1 VNDPD
6 LPAFPADPACAPELP
21 NSLRATGI
29 ALRHATAR
37 DLPFLRTLYAQTRA
51 AELDAVGWPRQARE
65 HFVASQ
71 FALQHRHYV
80 THFTHGPFLVVER
93 HGAPVGRL
101 YLHTEAED
109 MLIVD
114 ITLATECRGQGIGSA
129 LLKAVIDQASA
140 QDRGVRLHVDLRNG
154 AAHRLYTRLGFVQ
167 TGMEGAYRCMRRERV
182 IS

>member
-1 VNDPD
+1 MNDPD
-6 LPAFPADPACAPELP
+6 LPAFPADPACAPDLP
-21 NSLRATGI
+21 NPLRAAGI

-51 AELDAVGWPRQARE
+51 AELDAVGWPREARE

-80 THFTHGPFLVVER
+80 THFTRGPFLVVER

-101 YLHTEAED
+101 YLHAGAED

-114 ITLATECRGQGIGSA
+114 ITLTTACRGHGIGST
-129 LLKAVIDQASA
+129 LLKAVIDQAGA
-140 QDRGVRLHVDLRNG
+140 QGRGVRLHVDRRNSG
-154 AAHRLYTRLGFVQ
+154 AHRLYTRLGFVE
-167 TGMEGAYRCMRRERV
+167 TGIEGAYRCMRRERDL
-182 IS
+182 S

>member
-1 VNDPD
+1 MNDPD
-6 LPAFPADPACAPELP
+6 LPAFPADPACAPDLP
-21 NSLRATGI
+21 TSLRADGM
-29 ALRHATAR
+29 ALRPATVP
-37 DLPFLRTLYAQTRA
+37 DLPFLRTLYALTRA

-71 FALQHRHYV
+71 FALQHRHYMS
-80 THFTHGPFLVVER
+80 HFPRGPFLVVER

-109 MLIVD
+109 LLIVD
-114 ITLATECRGQGIGSA
+114 ITLRTECRGQGFGSA

-140 QDRGVRLHVDLRNG
+140 QGRGVRLHVDLRND
-154 AAHRLYTRLGFVQ
+154 AAHRLYLRLGFVQ
-167 TGMEGAYRCMRRERV
+167 TGIEGAYRCMHRERD